1 MRAACL
7 KYRVAVRTYQ
17 DGIGGKSTIET
28 LNARADQ
35 LIDAKKWGVAMLH
48 AIVLGYTVK
57 ASDILTSPGEND
69 RTRRDDP
76 TRDGR
81 DASPKPAR

>member
-1 MRAACL
+1 VRAACL

-35 LIDAKKWGVAMLH
+35 LIEAKKWGVAMLH
-48 AIVLGYTVK
+48 AIVLGYTC
-57 ASDILTSPGEND
+57 
-69 RTRRDDP
+69 
-76 TRDGR
+76 
-81 DASPKPAR
+81 